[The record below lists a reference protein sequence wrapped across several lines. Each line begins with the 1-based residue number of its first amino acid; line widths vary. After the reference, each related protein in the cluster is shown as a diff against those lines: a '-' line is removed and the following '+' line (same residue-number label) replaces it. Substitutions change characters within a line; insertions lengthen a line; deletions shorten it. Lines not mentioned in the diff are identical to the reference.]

1 MLNPCKTYRECPN
14 VCCKDEPEQN
24 ESIQIIEKDIKQSS
38 LELTKLTGKLLPR
51 VDCDIKIVKSS
62 RLN

>member
-1 MLNPCKTYRECPN
+1 MLNPCKIYRECPN
-14 VCCKDEPEQN
+14 VCCEDELEKN
-24 ESIQIIEKDIKQSS
+24 ESIQIIDKDIKKSS

-51 VDCDIKIVKSS
+51 VDCELKIDKSS